1 MLPQSSIAVA
11 VYARVVLTYIEKQ
24 ADTVTGLVV
33 VVLGF
38 DIFHQQLRSYGDGYR
53 TGKNRFNSLFLFLP
67 IG

>member
-11 VYARVVLTYIEKQ
+11 VYARVVLPYIEKKQ

-38 DIFHQQLRSYGDGYR
+38 YVPQTAKVIRRRVQDW
-53 TGKNRFNSLFLFLP
+53 
-67 IG
+67 